1 MKLKEILKGIE
12 ISDTKN
18 VNEDIEIRD
27 VVFNSKN
34 ADKDSL
40 FVAIKGYVT
49 DGHKYISNAF
59 EKGASVAIVEEF
71 NGDFPQIK
79 VKNSRIAL
87 AKSSCNFF
95 KNPSKNFDLVGI
107 TATNGKTS
115 VSMMCNSIIKS
126 AGKENGLLGTVYY
139 KAGKYTESAILTTPE
154 SRDLQEWFY
163 KISEQKIP
171 YTVMEVSS
179 SALEMERVYGADFD
193 VVSMNN
199 ISREHID
206 QHKSFENYFNCKKKL
221 ITKAKETAV
230 AILNTDDDYV
240 ASLKTQTKASVLTLG
255 VKAKDVDL
263 TAENIDMSTGFPT
276 FDIIIKKD
284 LELRGFS
291 VKKSKIKVNLKV
303 GGYHS
308 VLNALSA
315 TGICLALGISLEDI
329 KNGLEDYNGI
339 ERRFEII
346 YNDDFKIIDDHFAN
360 SGNIAVSLKSL
371 KGMDYNDLHMVYAIR
386 GNRGVTVNRENILE
400 IAKWKDIKF
409 KSFII
414 TDYSDM
420 KTHHDTVS
428 DAERETVYRSMEEE
442 NIEYEVCHSL
452 EEAIKLAI
460 DRAKPNDLVFLAG
473 SQGMDFGGKTALEY
487 LADKK
492 PKKREEILKPL
503 KNRIAGTN

>member
-95 KNPSKNFDLVGI
+95 KNPSRNFDLVGI

-276 FDIIIKKD
+276 
-284 LELRGFS
+284 
-291 VKKSKIKVNLKV
+291 
-303 GGYHS
+303 H
-308 VLNALSA
+308 
-315 TGICLALGISLEDI
+315 
-329 KNGLEDYNGI
+329 
-339 ERRFEII
+339 
-346 YNDDFKIIDDHFAN
+346 
-360 SGNIAVSLKSL
+360 
-371 KGMDYNDLHMVYAIR
+371 
-386 GNRGVTVNRENILE
+386 
-400 IAKWKDIKF
+400 
-409 KSFII
+409 
-414 TDYSDM
+414 
-420 KTHHDTVS
+420 
-428 DAERETVYRSMEEE
+428 
-442 NIEYEVCHSL
+442 
-452 EEAIKLAI
+452 
-460 DRAKPNDLVFLAG
+460 
-473 SQGMDFGGKTALEY
+473 
-487 LADKK
+487 
-492 PKKREEILKPL
+492 
-503 KNRIAGTN
+503 